1 MCKIWSGKIE
11 LRRKKKLKMAEAIT
25 VKIGYGQKKTQPDLK
40 NIFIKFQKKW
50 IDVDPVISVKQK
62 KWQNKSI
69 YIIWLRED
77 MAGGTQ

>member
-1 MCKIWSGKIE
+1 MA
-11 LRRKKKLKMAEAIT
+11 KKKKPT
-25 VKIGYGQKKTQPDLK
+25 WFKKHFYKISK
-40 NIFIKFQKKW
+40 KKW